1 MHVSVQK
8 LNISNTLLRAGQS
21 SRDLGS
27 NVSASPSNQPADSTA
42 SSRAVLRLAMI
53 HAPDPVYAANQT
65 YGAQFIPLW
74 AYTLSAHIPNDGRFA
89 IKLYDNRFDTT
100 DEIGNADVY
109 IYSGINQDCGVLTN
123 ICNALRARQPHAKH
137 IIGGPISSSFDA
149 AGRLKDLDAFDHLCI
164 GDGEELI
171 GGVLET
177 LYAGKELPRII
188 RADKRFDLMKAK
200 MFDTKLADDTLARYY
215 GAVVEVSRG
224 CPFLC
229 EFCDIRTLPDNNRP
243 HLKPP
248 EVIVAE
254 LDYFARKGVKQILLA
269 CDNFIGDLRAAEELL
284 DKIIEWSERTGFQ
297 PGLYTWLT
305 INLYKLPRM
314 MEKMRRAG
322 FDMLFIGVE
331 SFDHNSLLE
340 TAKVQNTAVGLIEPL
355 RTIQS
360 YGFIVV
366 AGLIFGFDSDS
377 PASFDATLRGL
388 EESALL
394 SGDPSLLV
402 ALPGTPL
409 YRRMKLSGR
418 LRDIGF
424 GLGGYKYQTNIR
436 YLTPK
441 DEIIRGYQH
450 FVEEFVKGDYQYRR
464 LQAYFDLLEGGNFIP
479 LKRGGGFGSLRS
491 YAKALLSDR
500 VAAKQMAVR
509 MGRFMLRPD
518 LVWHAIRGLALV
530 LKRKHIQ
537 GGLNY
542 FQFWFFAW
550 TNTFVKY
557 ATLSEKDFDIE
568 SVGPDF
574 DIRQIL
580 PESYARTA
588 DEPIPQ
594 VKIDAQL
601 RETQAQLRRVIQIKL
616 REKDQAPAVAG

>member
-1 MHVSVQK
+1 ME
-8 LNISNTLLRAGQS
+8 
-21 SRDLGS
+21 
-27 NVSASPSNQPADSTA
+27 PAPTPRVA
-42 SSRAVLRLAMI
+42 RLAMI

-65 YGAQFIPLW
+65 YGAQFTPLW
-74 AYTLSAHIPNDGRFA
+74 AYTLSAYVPSDGRFSV
-89 IKLYDNRFDTT
+89 KLYDNRFDTT
-100 DEIGNADVY
+100 DEIGEAEIY
-109 IYSGINQDCGVLTN
+109 IYSGINQDCGVLTA
-123 ICNALRARQPHAKH
+123 ICNSLRGRFPRAKH
-137 IIGGPISSSFDA
+137 VIGGPITSSFDS
-149 AGRLKDLDAFDHLCI
+149 AGRLGDLDAFDHLCI

-171 GGVLET
+171 GSVLEA
-177 LYAGKELPRII
+177 LYAGHELPRISK
-188 RADKRFDLMKAK
+188 AGHRFNLMNAK
-200 MFDTKLADDTLARYY
+200 MFDTRLADDSLPRYY

-229 EFCDIRTLPDNNRP
+229 EFCDIRTLPDNNRT

-254 LDYFARKGVKQILLA
+254 LDYFSRKGVKQILLA
-269 CDNFIGDLRAAEELL
+269 CDNFIGDLRAAENLL
-284 DKIIEWSERTGFQ
+284 DHIIEWSERTGFQ

-305 INLYKLPRM
+305 INLYKMPRM

-340 TAKVQNTAVGLIEPL
+340 TAKVQNTTVGLIEPL

-377 PASFDATLRGL
+377 EESFDTTLRGL

-418 LRDIGF
+418 LREIGF

-436 YLTPK
+436 YITPR
-441 DEIIRGYQH
+441 DQIIRGYQH
-450 FVEEFVKGDYQYRR
+450 FVTEFVKGDYQLRR
-464 LQAYFDLLEGGNFIP
+464 LRSYFDLLEGGNFIP

-509 MGRFMLRPD
+509 LARFAIRPD
-518 LVWHAIRGLALV
+518 LVWYALKGLALV
-530 LKRKHIQ
+530 LQRRHIE

-568 SVGPDF
+568 SVGEDF
-574 DIRQIL
+574 DIRGIL
-580 PESYARTA
+580 PENYGATA

-601 RETQAQLRRVIQIKL
+601 RETQAQLRRVIEIKV
-616 REKDQAPAVAG
+616 REKKKAQPVAG